1 LIKDKP
7 IFEGN
12 EFKKN
17 CKSDNNAINNIGLR
31 NQAFGNNLPK
41 PLFYQQKPNYKEDFS
56 KDVNYGIHND
66 YAFQT
71 TNNEKLGNL
80 NKEEELD
87 EFDLVYQKYKNE
99 KTNKLPEKR
108 IVSNHISKP
117 HEKRADNNL
126 LTEPINKENNRPR
139 SRIKSALQCIEEMF
153 EVKKEN
159 IYTVTETN
167 PENKPNKLL
176 FNEVVKDSKFNPNTV
191 KNGSVNVI
199 AKNDIDAGIE
209 SMINNFPTRPGSRI
223 RAKKD
228 QLVAEKTEFLTET
241 KGKKDL

>member
-1 LIKDKP
+1 M
-7 IFEGN
+7 FETN

-31 NQAFGNNLPK
+31 NQAFGNNIPK

-56 KDVNYGIHND
+56 KDISYGIHND

-71 TNNEKLGNL
+71 TNNEKLGNF

-99 KTNKLPEKR
+99 KNNKLSEKR
-108 IVSNHISKP
+108 IVSNHIVKP
-117 HEKRADNNL
+117 PEKRVEHIL
-126 LTEPINKENNRPR
+126 PTEPMNKDNNRPR